1 VRSLDI
7 DDTKS
12 ASRGNDIYDDD
23 SFSVAYSFALVTEG
37 TLLGEY
43 EDGRSDV
50 VDVSSLSAPSTWNDS
65 QTISS
70 RDIENNMGR
79 STPKNNE
86 HEKYHQDAV
95 SEPSVFQSF
104 SRPSSGQ
111 FAQYSSLPMP
121 IDISTMPEP
130 KSKSKGGTALNEE
143 RKKCA
148 NETSERVIS
157 KTASSLRPLRTKN
170 GKIIDKDLALSLG
183 FSEEEYVEMVTCSGV
198 KEKCDQGID
207 SSEDRIELKRTSS
220 LKNFTNQIISLKR
233 SISDS
238 KIKL

>member
-79 STPKNNE
+79 VHQKIMNMKNIIRML
-86 HEKYHQDAV
+86 
-95 SEPSVFQSF
+95 FQSLLFF
-104 SRPSSGQ
+104 SHFHDRHLVSLHSIRP
-111 FAQYSSLPMP
+111 YLCLL
-121 IDISTMPEP
+121 I
-130 KSKSKGGTALNEE
+130 
-143 RKKCA
+143 
-148 NETSERVIS
+148 
-157 KTASSLRPLRTKN
+157 
-170 GKIIDKDLALSLG
+170 
-183 FSEEEYVEMVTCSGV
+183 
-198 KEKCDQGID
+198 
-207 SSEDRIELKRTSS
+207 
-220 LKNFTNQIISLKR
+220 
-233 SISDS
+233 
-238 KIKL
+238 